1 MTFQQFAFNNIM
13 RSKRTYAAHFLSST
27 FSVMVFFTYALL
39 LFHPGLQGELA
50 STSKTMSKLGTM
62 GMQISQYLI
71 FIFSFFFLLYSVSSF
86 LKTRKKEFGIL
97 MIHGMTPSQLNKL
110 IFLEN
115 MLIGIASIVSGT
127 LIGLIFS
134 KLMLLLSANILAIDN
149 GLPFYIPIKAIFMT
163 TGAFLILFLCISLF
177 TSKMV
182 KVNNLIELMRS
193 EEKPKPEPK
202 ASKGLALFSLV
213 LIGLG
218 YAFVFYF
225 TLERNFEMPYL
236 VAGVICVVVGTYFL
250 FSQLSVYVICM
261 LKKKE
266 LVFFNKTNLLTISEL
281 AYRMK
286 DNATMFF
293 MLAIISAVAFTGIG
307 TCLAMGNKG
316 LIEMTN
322 PFAFTYTS
330 TSGNQHEEEHI
341 AEIKKQLT
349 ASKFSYHVEAI
360 SPKFTENN
368 YTLIKITEYNQF
380 AKLFGRA
387 TEKLDNDQE
396 IILVPTSVTQKE
408 KYAKGKGIPPQL
420 DIVQGNSDMTLK
432 VKKAIPHLIF
442 PIQNSATLVVSD
454 SLFEKFPN
462 IDEEEED
469 GSIVKKKYGFV
480 VDNWEK
486 TKMITKKL
494 EEQLESAEMVNSHH
508 AFESLY
514 SNWISSKQK
523 NGILLIVSILV
534 GIVFFTFA
542 ASLLYFRLYADL
554 EREQKQY
561 EMIAKV
567 GLSRKELKKIVTRQ
581 LILMFFLPIIF
592 AAIHS
597 GVAFMALQRLV
608 DFSVLKT
615 SVIVFLAF
623 LSIQSVYFF
632 TVRRRYL
639 QKLYKK
645 IM

>member
-50 STSKTMSKLGTM
+50 SSSKTMAKLGTM

-97 MIHGMTPSQLNKL
+97 MMHGMAPSQLNKL

-115 MLIGIASIVSGT
+115 MLIGIVSITFGI

-149 GLPFYIPIKAIFMT
+149 GLPFYIPFKAVFMT
-163 TGAFLILFLCISLF
+163 AGAFLILFLFISLF

-202 ASKGLALFSLV
+202 ASKGLAILSLV

-225 TLERNFEMPYL
+225 TMERNFEMPYL
-236 VAGVICVVVGTYFL
+236 VAGVACVVVGTYFL
-250 FSQLSVYVICM
+250 FSQLSVYVIRM

-330 TSGNQHEEEHI
+330 TNGNQHEEEHI
-341 AEIKKQLT
+341 AEIEKQLT

-368 YTLIKITEYNQF
+368 YTLIKLTEYNRF
-380 AKLFGRA
+380 AKLFGRE

-408 KYAKGKGIPPQL
+408 KYAKGIGFPPQL
-420 DIVQGNSDMTLK
+420 DLVQGNSDMTLK
-432 VKKAIPHLIF
+432 VKKAIPHLTF
-442 PIQNSATLVVSD
+442 PIQNSVTIVVSD
-454 SLFEKFPN
+454 SLYDKFPN
-462 IDEEEED
+462 IDTED
-469 GSIVKKKYGFV
+469 GSIIKKKYGFV

-494 EEQLESAEMVNSHH
+494 EAQLESTEMVNSSHS
-508 AFESLY
+508 FESLY
-514 SNWISSKQK
+514 SDWISSKQK
-523 NGILLIVSILV
+523 NGILLIVSVLV
-534 GIVFFTFA
+534 GIVFYTFA

-581 LILMFFLPIIF
+581 LILMFFLPIML
-592 AAIHS
+592 AVIHS

-615 SVIVFLAF
+615 SVLVFLAF

-632 TVRRRYL
+632 TVRWRYL
-639 QKLYKK
+639 QKLYKTIK
-645 IM
+645 